1 MKNKINEILNSW
13 NQIQILKN
21 DKLEK
26 ENNILSCIQL
36 IEKSVNE
43 NDAKSIQLKQKGIA
57 SNLIEIN
64 NNLYNQIDNL
74 GEILKGFDEESL
86 KLGNFSINL
95 LKNLIY
101 SGISIDSV
109 KKMKEI
115 LKCFNEE
122 KYSDIPLNQE
132 LNRVGLNY
140 SSYFISKS
148 I

>member
-64 NNLYNQIDNL
+64 NNLYSQIDNL
-74 GEILKGFDEESL
+74 GEVLKGFDEESL
-86 KLGNFSINL
+86 KLGKFSINL

-122 KYSDIPLNQE
+122 KYSDITLNQE

-140 SSYFISKS
+140 SSYFISK
-148 I
+148 

>member
-64 NNLYNQIDNL
+64 NNLYSQIDNL
-74 GEILKGFDEESL
+74 GEVLKGFDEESL
-86 KLGNFSINL
+86 KLGKFSINL

-140 SSYFISKS
+140 SSYFISK
-148 I
+148 

>member
-1 MKNKINEILNSW
+1 MKQKINEILNSW
-13 NQIQILKN
+13 NQIKILKN
-21 DKLEK
+21 DRLEK
-26 ENNILSCIQL
+26 ENNILSCIKL

-43 NDAKSIQLKQKGIA
+43 NDAKNIQLKQKGIA

-64 NNLYNQIDNL
+64 NDLYNQIDNL

-140 SSYFISKS
+140 SSYFISK
-148 I
+148 

>member
-1 MKNKINEILNSW
+1 MIIEAPFDPDMINN
-13 NQIQILKN
+13 
-21 DKLEK
+21 
-26 ENNILSCIQL
+26 ENVTTCTCKKMFDLLSC
-36 IEKSVNE
+36 S
-43 NDAKSIQLKQKGIA
+43 D
-57 SNLIEIN
+57 
-64 NNLYNQIDNL
+64 
-74 GEILKGFDEESL
+74 DEESL
-86 KLGNFSINL
+86 KLGKFSINL

-140 SSYFISKS
+140 SSYFISK
-148 I
+148 

>member
-1 MKNKINEILNSW
+1 MKNKINEILNYW

-140 SSYFISKS
+140 SSYFISK
-148 I
+148 

>member
-74 GEILKGFDEESL
+74 GEIIKGLDEESL
-86 KLGNFSINL
+86 KLGKISINL
-95 LKNLIY
+95 LKNLMY
-101 SGISIDSV
+101 SGISVDIVRDI
-109 KKMKEI
+109 KEI
-115 LKCFNEE
+115 LKSFSEE

-140 SSYFISKS
+140 SSYFISK
-148 I
+148 

>member
-64 NNLYNQIDNL
+64 NNLYSQIDNL
-74 GEILKGFDEESL
+74 GEVLKGFDEESL
-86 KLGNFSINL
+86 KLGKFSINL

-101 SGISIDSV
+101 SGISIDSI

-140 SSYFISKS
+140 SSYFISK
-148 I
+148 

>member
-43 NDAKSIQLKQKGIA
+43 NDVKSIQLKQKGIA

-64 NNLYNQIDNL
+64 NNLYSQIDNL
-74 GEILKGFDEESL
+74 GEVLKGFDEESL
-86 KLGNFSINL
+86 KLGKFSINL
-95 LKNLIY
+95 LKNLMY

-109 KKMKEI
+109 KKIKEI

-140 SSYFISKS
+140 SSYFISK
-148 I
+148 

>member
-21 DKLEK
+21 DRLEK

-122 KYSDIPLNQE
+122 KYSDITLNQE

-140 SSYFISKS
+140 SSYFISK
-148 I
+148 

>member
-43 NDAKSIQLKQKGIA
+43 NDVKSIQLKQKGIA

-140 SSYFISKS
+140 SSYFISK
-148 I
+148 

>member
-21 DKLEK
+21 DRLEK

-43 NDAKSIQLKQKGIA
+43 NDVKSIQLKQKGIA

-64 NNLYNQIDNL
+64 NNLYSQIDNL
-74 GEILKGFDEESL
+74 GEVLKGFDEESL
-86 KLGNFSINL
+86 KLGKFSINL
-95 LKNLIY
+95 LKNLMY

-109 KKMKEI
+109 KKIKEI

-140 SSYFISKS
+140 SSYFISK
-148 I
+148 

>member
-43 NDAKSIQLKQKGIA
+43 NDVKSIQLKQKGIA

-64 NNLYNQIDNL
+64 NNLYSQIDNL
-74 GEILKGFDEESL
+74 GEVLKGFDEESL
-86 KLGNFSINL
+86 KLGKFSINL

-140 SSYFISKS
+140 SSYFISK
-148 I
+148 

>member
-64 NNLYNQIDNL
+64 NNLYSQIDNL

-95 LKNLIY
+95 LKNLMY

-109 KKMKEI
+109 KRMKEI

-140 SSYFISKS
+140 SSYFVSK
-148 I
+148 

>member
-1 MKNKINEILNSW
+1 MM
-13 NQIQILKN
+13 Q
-21 DKLEK
+21 
-26 ENNILSCIQL
+26 
-36 IEKSVNE
+36 
-43 NDAKSIQLKQKGIA
+43 KSIQLKQKGIA

-122 KYSDIPLNQE
+122 KIFRYPFAIKN
-132 LNRVGLNY
+132 
-140 SSYFISKS
+140 
-148 I
+148 

>member
-43 NDAKSIQLKQKGIA
+43 NDVKSIQLKQKGIA

-64 NNLYNQIDNL
+64 NNLYSQIDNL
-74 GEILKGFDEESL
+74 GEVLKGFDEESL
-86 KLGNFSINL
+86 KLGKFSINL
-95 LKNLIY
+95 LKNLMY

-109 KKMKEI
+109 KKIKEI

-132 LNRVGLNY
+132 LNRVGLNC
-140 SSYFISKS
+140 SSYFISK
-148 I
+148 

>member
-74 GEILKGFDEESL
+74 GEVLKGFDEESL
-86 KLGNFSINL
+86 KLGKFSINL

-140 SSYFISKS
+140 SSYFISK
-148 I
+148 

>member
-140 SSYFISKS
+140 SSYFISK
-148 I
+148 

>member
-64 NNLYNQIDNL
+64 NNLYSQIDNL
-74 GEILKGFDEESL
+74 GEVLKGFDEESL
-86 KLGNFSINL
+86 KLGKFSINL

-101 SGISIDSV
+101 NGISIDSV

-140 SSYFISKS
+140 SSYFISK
-148 I
+148 

>member
-21 DKLEK
+21 DRLEK

-86 KLGNFSINL
+86 KLGKFSINL
-95 LKNLIY
+95 LKNLMY

-109 KKMKEI
+109 KKIKEI

-140 SSYFISKS
+140 SSYFISK
-148 I
+148 